1 MGKIKKLIGYGIG
14 DFGLNIYWKTLSL
27 YLLYF
32 YTTVI
37 GLDPRI
43 AGSIFFIGMCWDA
56 ISDPIM
62 ASLSERV
69 NTRFGTY
76 RPFLLFG
83 SVFLALAFSLLF
95 WKPPFD
101 GTLLILTLV
110 TICIIFRTAYT
121 IVAIPYAALAS
132 RLTYDSVERSDY
144 SGARMFFAFLSLLM
158 VSMFFPELKDFFS
171 TQSESETQ
179 GFMQVAFLGGII
191 ASLAL
196 FTCFLNTKEIPLP
209 TNTVQSEK
217 VWAGIYKNVVNN
229 KSLQILLFVILLNS
243 AASICLG
250 TTLVFF
256 IEANASNFAS
266 ESVVLTSY
274 AIGTLIFI
282 PIWTFIIHILGR
294 KKVWVFLVIAH
305 LLIGLHLYV
314 FSSVILVG
322 IPVQIILFGCLG
334 GGFSVIFWAFIP
346 DCVEFGQRDSGYR
359 SEAGVFGSVMITQK
373 LSGAFMVLIVGFV
386 LESFGLSGKSGTDF
400 IASAEKLTIFLALC
414 PALLLALTIPPVLLL
429 PLGRKAHSSL
439 IEELQKAES

>member
-1 MGKIKKLIGYGIG
+1 MEKVKRLVGYGIG
-14 DFGLNIYWKTLSL
+14 DFGLNIYWNTLSL

-56 ISDPIM
+56 ISDPIV

-69 NTRFGTY
+69 NSRFGTY

-83 SVFLALAFSLLF
+83 NVFLALAFGLLF

-101 GTLLILTLV
+101 GTMLTLTLV
-110 TICIIFRTAYT
+110 TICVIFRTSYT

-158 VSMFFPELKDFFS
+158 VSMFFPKLKDTFA
-171 TQSESETQ
+171 TQSGSEIQ
-179 GFMQVAFLGGII
+179 GFMQVAFLGGIV
-191 ASLAL
+191 ATLAL
-196 FTCFLNTKEIPLP
+196 FTCFLNTKEMPLP

-217 VWAGIYKNVVNN
+217 VWAGIYKNITSN
-229 KSLQILLFVILLNS
+229 KSLQILLLVIILNS
-243 AASICLG
+243 TASICLG
-250 TTLVFF
+250 TTLIFF
-256 IEANASNFAS
+256 IEANADSFAS

-274 AIGTLIFI
+274 AIVTLIFI
-282 PIWTFIIHILGR
+282 PIWTFFIHVVGR
-294 KKVWVFLVIAH
+294 KIIWVFLVIAQ
-305 LLIGLHLYV
+305 LVIGLHLYL
-314 FSSVILVG
+314 FSSIVFAG
-322 IPVQIILFGCLG
+322 IPVQIIMFGCLG

-386 LESFGLSGKSGTDF
+386 LESFGVSGKSGTDF
-400 IASAEKLTIFLALC
+400 VANSEKLTIFLALC
-414 PALLLALTIPPVLLL
+414 PALLLALTIPPVILL

-439 IEELQKAES
+439 VKELQ